1 MKAAA
6 RVSDERAEAC
16 GGLFAAQ
23 GDAFEAFELADG
35 LPNAGPSLVECPC
48 EAVWQG
54 QVLSGEPVSPPV

>member
-6 RVSDERAEAC
+6 RASDERAEAC

-23 GDAFEAFELADG
+23 ADAFEAFELADG
-35 LPNAGPSLVECPC
+35 LLHAGPSPVECPC

-54 QVLSGEPVSPPV
+54 QVPSGEPVPPPV